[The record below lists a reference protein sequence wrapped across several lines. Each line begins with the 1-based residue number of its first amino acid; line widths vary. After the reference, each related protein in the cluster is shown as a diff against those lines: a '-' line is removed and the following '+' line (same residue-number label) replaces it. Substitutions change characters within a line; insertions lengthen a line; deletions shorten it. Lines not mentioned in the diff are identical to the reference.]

1 MFLEAKNIKNQKV
14 KELVLIIYSFII
26 VPIVS
31 IIVISSGKESALYN
45 SLSRIAWP
53 ENLLWL
59 VLLWG
64 AIEFGCFYF
73 ALNMTLERA
82 QYVKKWQYVF
92 YIMTTISCVLLI
104 VGISIPAYNE
114 PDLYVQMLRSIH
126 TGFATVGIAG
136 FLFVLITITITLFK
150 RNLRQFYIS
159 LGMVCFIIISGVFA
173 LVEVSDPSR
182 YCHVSAPAQIYI
194 FSMYNIAM
202 TLNYFTMSIPDI
214 HREKAPNQKMC

>member
-1 MFLEAKNIKNQKV
+1 
-14 KELVLIIYSFII
+14 
-26 VPIVS
+26 
-31 IIVISSGKESALYN
+31 
-45 SLSRIAWP
+45 
-53 ENLLWL
+53 
-59 VLLWG
+59 
-64 AIEFGCFYF
+64 
-73 ALNMTLERA
+73 
-82 QYVKKWQYVF
+82 
-92 YIMTTISCVLLI
+92 MTTISCVLLI

-114 PDLYVQMLRSIH
+114 PDLYVQTLRSIH

-173 LVEVSDPSR
+173 LVEVSDPSS

-214 HREKAPNQKMC
+214 HREKTSNQKTC